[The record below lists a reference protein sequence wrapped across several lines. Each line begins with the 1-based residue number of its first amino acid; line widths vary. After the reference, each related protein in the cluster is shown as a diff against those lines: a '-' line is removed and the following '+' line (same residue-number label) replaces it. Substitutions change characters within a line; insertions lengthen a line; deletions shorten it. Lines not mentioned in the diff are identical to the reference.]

1 MSVLRPTYADIIDE
15 ANVRAHE
22 TELLDIEHVD
32 YLLVRELITEITRL
46 RLGYEFV
53 RMCHVCGHAVITHRA
68 ALRNEYPIRIE
79 KKSCKECDCTAV
91 RKVCD

>member
-1 MSVLRPTYADIIDE
+1 MSVLRPTYADIINE
-15 ANVRAHE
+15 AEVRAQE

-32 YLLVRELITEITRL
+32 YLLVRELIKEITRL

-68 ALRNEYPIRIE
+68 AMKNEYPTRFE

-91 RKVCD
+91 RRVCD

>member
-15 ANVRAHE
+15 AGTRINEMSKIDASIGE
-22 TELLDIEHVD
+22 
-32 YLLVRELITEITRL
+32 YLLLQKLIDEITRL

-68 ALRNEYPIRIE
+68 ALRNEYPTRSE